1 MPAQSQKQSSSDM
14 PEFAIEGTA
23 KQAQQNGE
31 VKHMDGH
38 VAELKAQELA

>member
-1 MPAQSQKQSSSDM
+1 VPAQSHKHSSSDM
-14 PEFAIEGTA
+14 PEAATEGTA

-38 VAELKAQELA
+38 SAEIKAQEVA